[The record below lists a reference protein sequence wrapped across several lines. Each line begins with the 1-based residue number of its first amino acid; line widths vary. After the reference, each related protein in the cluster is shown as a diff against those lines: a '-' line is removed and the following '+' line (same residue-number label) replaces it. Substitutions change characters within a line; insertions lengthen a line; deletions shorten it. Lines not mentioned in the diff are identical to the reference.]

1 MDRPPNVH
9 IPFFNSLQIVYMK
22 CSKVHYIVGDYNVSD
37 ANDYLKMLGM
47 TEQETTEPLWPY
59 LLFLPS
65 EQDTRDEFVRTV
77 LSSRVARSVLSGLDK
92 EGPVMQKELVAS
104 LPHSNKSVLSYLSIL
119 RKFGLITT
127 GSTIH
132 LGRRVV
138 FHDLTK
144 SGWGLAKFFFEGLPS
159 DIEEF
164 TASLLEDYLTR
175 LATLYRAQGIP
186 ESTLFEIVSRMKTKA
201 ILEGSKAY
209 SNPSFIL
216 FGAAAF
222 NTEIECGTLPV
233 QGGLASCSPPNRHP
247 GGSTVDLALALAK
260 EGFETSLVSS
270 VGNDMDG
277 RNIIT
282 NLIQGNIDVR
292 HIVVEDDKHTN
303 KSIIIKEGKK
313 GTRTFVAVSPTTAL
327 SITSPNLVPWSHLD
341 NSKVVYIGEVFVE
354 VAAAIAAHT
363 NVKGIPTVYRCSVPY
378 LEFGLEHLKP
388 VLSQVG
394 IILISNRGWKYL
406 KANIGS
412 RPLQKLREL
421 TDAAIIIK
429 QSKNKYQLS
438 ISGGKNEQYSCDNDS
453 TDITERFTAGLMM
466 NLTESED
473 IVNA

>member
-1 MDRPPNVH
+1 
-9 IPFFNSLQIVYMK
+9 
-22 CSKVHYIVGDYNVSD
+22 
-37 ANDYLKMLGM
+37 MLGM
-47 TEQETTEPLWPY
+47 KESNPIETLWPY
-59 LLFLPS
+59 LLFLPV
-65 EQDTRDEFVRTV
+65 EHNRRDEFVRSVLASRLARGV
-77 LSSRVARSVLSGLDK
+77 LSSFDEEGRVLQRD
-92 EGPVMQKELVAS
+92 LVEK
-104 LPHSNKSVLSYLSIL
+104 LPHSNKSVLSYLKTL
-119 RKFGLITT
+119 QKFGLTT
-127 GSTIH
+127 GGSTVH
-132 LGRRVV
+132 SGKRVV
-138 FHDLTK
+138 YHELTK
-144 SGWGLAKFFFEGLPS
+144 NGLSLARFFFEGLPS
-159 DIEEF
+159 DVEEF
-164 TASLLEDYLTR
+164 TAFLLEDYLAR
-175 LATLYRAQGIP
+175 LTTLYRDQGIS
-186 ESTLFEIVSRMKTKA
+186 ESILFETVARMRTKA
-201 ILEGSKAY
+201 TLTGSKAY

-216 FGAAAF
+216 FGAAAI
-222 NTEIECGTLPV
+222 NTQIECGILPV
-233 QGGLASCSPPNRHP
+233 HGGLARSSPPHRNP
-247 GGSTVDLALALAK
+247 GGPTLDLALALAK
-260 EGFETSLVSS
+260 EGYETSLVTS

-303 KSIIIKEGKK
+303 ESIIIKEGKK

-406 KANIGS
+406 KVNIGS

-429 QSKNKYQLS
+429 QSKNKYRLS
-438 ISGGKNEQYSCDNDS
+438 ISGRKDELYSCDGDS

-473 IVNA
+473 IENAVEQALQFESR

>member
-1 MDRPPNVH
+1 
-9 IPFFNSLQIVYMK
+9 MK

-65 EQDTRDEFVRTV
+65 KQDARDEFVRTV

-104 LPHSNKSVLSYLSIL
+104 LPHSNKSVLSYLSTL

-132 LGRRVV
+132 RGKRVV

-175 LATLYRAQGIP
+175 LATMYRAQGIP
-186 ESTLFEIVSRMKTKA
+186 ESTLFEIVSRMRTKV

-209 SNPSFIL
+209 SNPTFIL

-222 NTEIECGTLPV
+222 NTQIECSTLPV
-233 QGGLASCSPPNRHP
+233 QGGLASCSYPNRYP
-247 GGSTVDLALALAK
+247 GGPTVNLALALAK
-260 EGFETSLVSS
+260 EGFEISLVTS

-303 KSIIIKEGKK
+303 ESIIIKERKK

-327 SITSPNLVPWSHLD
+327 SITSPDLVPWSHLD
-341 NSKVVYIGEVFVE
+341 KSKVVYIGEVFVE

-363 NVKGIPTVYRCSVPY
+363 NVTGIPTVYRCSVPY

-388 VLSQVG
+388 VLSQVS
-394 IILISNRGWKYL
+394 ILLISNRGWRYL

-412 RPLQKLREL
+412 QPLQKLRGV
-421 TDAAIIIK
+421 TDAAIIIH
-429 QSKNKYQLS
+429 QSKNEYRLS
-438 ISGGKNEQYSCDNDS
+438 LVGKPDHIFSYECDSADISELFV
-453 TDITERFTAGLMM
+453 TGLLMK
-466 NLTESED
+466 LTEGVD
-473 IVNA
+473 ILQAVEYALAYEGQ